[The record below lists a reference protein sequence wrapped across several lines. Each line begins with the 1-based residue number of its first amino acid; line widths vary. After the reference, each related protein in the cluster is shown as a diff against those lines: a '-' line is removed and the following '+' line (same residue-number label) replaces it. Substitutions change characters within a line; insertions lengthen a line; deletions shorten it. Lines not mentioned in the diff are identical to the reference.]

1 MFATTNLKKGT
12 HRNPVIIE
20 AIAPASEY
28 PFQNRVRIMTGQKDA
43 AIPDQPKMT
52 IQKTVRSGVL
62 TAMVSAMAKAN
73 IAMIKVTTLDI
84 FASCSSGI

>member
-20 AIAPASEY
+20 AIAPASVY
-28 PFQNRVRIMTGQKDA
+28 PFQNSVRIITGQKDA

-62 TAMVSAMAKAN
+62 TAIINAIIKAN
-73 IAMIKVTTLDI
+73 MAITKVTILDI
-84 FASCSSGI
+84 LDSFSSGI